1 LPVEG
6 LSEAFLAICRKVGDM
21 PDFTERLGQIVGGVA
36 VVFDDQETHDEPTV
50 SRIRDFPGGG
60 TLRG

>member
-1 LPVEG
+1 
-6 LSEAFLAICRKVGDM
+6 M
-21 PDFTERLGQIVGGVA
+21 PDLTERLGQIVGGVA